1 MHALTAFCPYPPVR
15 VPTASVRP
23 CPSVRAAP
31 QAQQELDDAREV
43 FEMLNGQLVAE
54 IPQLLDQRVPYFD
67 PSFEAMIRMQCK
79 FAEEGYEKLSSVQ
92 RCAPSPRLPVSNPVS
107 LDVCAPSPG

>member
-1 MHALTAFCPYPPVR
+1 
-15 VPTASVRP
+15 
-23 CPSVRAAP
+23 
-31 QAQQELDDAREV
+31 
-43 FEMLNGQLVAE
+43 MLNGQLVAE